1 MTSQQVYQG
10 IRGFISNHDHK
21 FKNVYVYDWECDSFS
36 VTSSGYVYEIEVKVS
51 RSDFMAD
58 FKKPKHHF
66 FKTMKNGYSILA
78 GDVSW
83 INEREGNNYIRREFQ
98 HIKPMMVG
106 YENCPNRFF
115 FACPV
120 GLVEVHEVPK
130 YAGLLYVM
138 DSGEIRVIKKAPL
151 LHKEPIN
158 PGKMLFS
165 KYLYGYLNQK
175 DEIRQ
180 LQESLKRAKYKIEA
194 VDDTRTEKT
203 FNPVI

>member
-10 IRGFISNHDHK
+10 IRSFISNHDHK
-21 FKNVYVYDWECDSFS
+21 FQNVYVYDWECDSFS
-36 VTSSGYVYEIEVKVS
+36 VTSTGYVYEIEVKVS

-83 INEREGNNYIRREFQ
+83 ISERDGNTYIRREFQ

-120 GLVEVHEVPK
+120 GLCKRYALEVAK
-130 YAGLLYVM
+130 ASL
-138 DSGEIRVIKKAPL
+138 KKAS
-151 LHKEPIN
+151 ENAYAFI
-158 PGKMLFS
+158 
-165 KYLYGYLNQK
+165 
-175 DEIRQ
+175 DED
-180 LQESLKRAKYKIEA
+180 LKG
-194 VDDTRTEKT
+194 DC
-203 FNPVI
+203 FPVIVKSSIDNESNIVL